1 MGNTGSERW
10 FGHDK
15 EKVTALAMAEAKG
28 IHDAGILTVGK
39 HYPSGNNVHNV
50 DSHMAESLSAKKVP
64 FEMHI
69 YPRGPHGVALGNWLT
84 SRGNPGY
91 DDAAV
96 ERWVDDS
103 VYWMK
108 HL

>member
-1 MGNTGSERW
+1 M
-10 FGHDK
+10 H
-15 EKVTALAMAEAKG
+15 TAEDQVVPVENALYMAEA
-28 IHDAGILTVGK
+28 
-39 HYPSGNNVHNV
+39 
-50 DSHMAESLSAKKVP
+50 LSAKKVP

-84 SRGNPGY
+84 SMGNPGY

-96 ERWVDDS
+96 EKWVDDS